1 VSGPLRILHLLAY
14 HLYTGPAEP
23 VLRLARAQ
31 RAAGCD
37 ARLAI
42 DSLRPGDLAARAEAF
57 GVPLEPGLVLSV
69 KAGPILCF
77 RDILALKRAWRE
89 GRFDVLHAHRSHDH
103 TLAALA
109 RPSGATGR
117 LVRSLH
123 TERALG
129 PGRLWQL
136 RRADGLVCVSRRQR
150 EVLLRR
156 RLLPEERVVAVE
168 GAVDTDEFGPGPGRA
183 EVRAELGVA
192 PGAPVA
198 GIVARMKP
206 GRGHELLLAAWAG
219 VHARLPQARLLVVGR
234 GELEASLRRRAAR
247 FPWGVSV
254 VFSGYRT
261 DLARVYRALDLSVLL
276 SPGNDGTCRA
286 ALEAMATGVGVLAR
300 PRGALA
306 EIVTDGETGQ
316 LVREDSPAAL
326 GAALVEVLADPV
338 RLAAWGA
345 RAREVAARRFRLDRQ
360 VELIQALYLRALA
373 APAGPRPHA

>member
-1 VSGPLRILHLLAY
+1 MSGALRILHLLAY

-42 DSLRPGDLAARAEAF
+42 DSLRPGDLAARAAAF
-57 GVPLEPGLVLSV
+57 GVPLEPGLALSV
-69 KAGPILCF
+69 KAGPILCL
-77 RDILALKRAWRE
+77 RDILALKRVWRE

-109 RPSGATGR
+109 RPARAAGR

-129 PGRLWQL
+129 PGRRWQL

-150 EVLLRR
+150 AALLGQG
-156 RLLPEERVVAVE
+156 LLAEERVIAVE
-168 GAVDTDEFGPGPGRA
+168 GAVDAETFGPGPGREA
-183 EVRAELGVA
+183 LRAELGLA
-192 PGAPVA
+192 PGAPTA

-206 GRGHELLLAAWAG
+206 GRGHELLLEAWAR
-219 VHARLPQARLLVVGR
+219 VHARLPSARLVLAGR
-234 GELEASLRRRAAR
+234 GELEARLRERAAR
-247 FPWGVSV
+247 ETWGGSV
-254 VFSGYRT
+254 VFAGYHP
-261 DLARVYRALDLSVLL
+261 DLPRLYRALDLFVLL
-276 SPGNDGTCRA
+276 APGNDGTCRA

-306 EIVTDGETGQ
+306 EIVTDGETGR
-316 LVREDSPAAL
+316 LVWAEGAEAL
-326 GAALVEVLADPV
+326 GAALAEALADPA
-338 RLAAWGA
+338 RLAVWGA
-345 RAREVAARRFRLDRQ
+345 RARAEALQRFRLDRQ
-360 VELIQALYLRALA
+360 VEAIQGLYEGLLGAT
-373 APAGPRPHA
+373 